1 MSEESSDENMFEHPE
16 ALKLSLIAAFY
27 ENRSKYDF
35 RRILQQ
41 LIALTR
47 LLELPLPDKL
57 QEAAPAHTSKKFTV
71 VSFGQHTRVADK
83 IIPAHPSPESN
94 KLPFIVH

>member
-16 ALKLSLIAAFY
+16 ALQLSLIAAFY

-35 RRILQQ
+35 RRILQH
-41 LIALTR
+41 LIAMTR
-47 LLELPLPDKL
+47 LLELPFPDKL
-57 QEAAPAHTSKKFTV
+57 QEATPSYTSNKFTV
-71 VSFGQHTRVADK
+71 VSIGHHTRVAAK
-83 IIPAHPSPESN
+83 IIPAHPSPENN